1 MQLLFAI
8 ACIIL
13 FQMFRSSQQMR
24 IYTYPG
30 IQMLPNKEYAAE
42 KNVSQD
48 NIVIIFTYICAQ
60 AQGKKF
66 ANPFIVKA
74 YVKISED

>member
-8 ACIIL
+8 ACIVL
-13 FQMFRSSQQMR
+13 FQMFYSSQQMR
-24 IYTYPG
+24 IYTYHG
-30 IQMLPNKEYAAE
+30 IHTLPNKEYAAQQDMR
-42 KNVSQD
+42 QD
-48 NIVIIFTYICAQ
+48 NIVLFFTSICAQ
-60 AQGKKF
+60 AQGQKS